1 MTMCKEYNHSVKH
14 MKALMVKAE
23 RILAYM
29 QMCRKYETQD
39 EKILP
44 IMNSYPMQLSLTDDN
59 DVIPIQMVKIQFFP
73 YFKKKIDTNRIYRI
87 DFVSFFK
94 NFFIK
99 I

>member
-23 RILAYM
+23 RILAYI

-44 IMNSYPMQLSLTDDN
+44 IINSHPMQLSLTDDN
-59 DVIPIQMVKIQFFP
+59 DIIPIQMVRIQFFK
-73 YFKKKIDTNRIYRI
+73 YFLKKIDMSHICRI
-87 DFVSFFK
+87 DLVLFF
-94 NFFIK
+94 
-99 I
+99 

>member
-14 MKALMVKAE
+14 MKALMIKAE

-44 IMNSYPMQLSLTDDN
+44 IMNNHPMQLSLTDDN
-59 DVIPIQMVKIQFFP
+59 DIIPIQMVRIQFFL
-73 YFKKKIDTNRIYRI
+73 YLKKKIDTNHIYRF
-87 DFVSFFK
+87 DFVLLFK
-94 NFFIK
+94 IF
-99 I
+99 